1 MLSCACSTSIAHVHN
16 ATTLFSLSMFA
27 LLVLWF
33 EHTPA
38 HPLQPSFPGQ
48 PVDHMRSRPL
58 PQTQRHRKVLRHQPI
73 TQVSPSAQR
82 MRRYQRRSSNR
93 HNACVFLGNVP
104 QSCVLNWQTIAL
116 RKRKDYKHDGV
127 PPVKAKYGRKGCA
140 GRTMSQS
147 PYLILDYQAF
157 MI

>member
-1 MLSCACSTSIAHVHN
+1 MSITQPNCSV
-16 ATTLFSLSMFA
+16 
-27 LLVLWF
+27 LVCLHCWCCGLN
-33 EHTPA
+33 TP
-38 HPLQPSFPGQ
+38 QPT
-48 PVDHMRSRPL
+48 HRSRHSLASPSIICA
-58 PQTQRHRKVLRHQPI
+58 RDHSLRH
-73 TQVSPSAQR
+73 SAIERCCVINQSRKFRHQR
-82 MRRYQRRSSNR
+82 NACDGINGIPSNR